1 MVDCDGVAMIILSE
15 MGDCWNDVMLRRGE
29 HGIWVK
35 CPTLLLPILYY
46 FYAKSGMLEITICL
60 KRVIV

>member
-15 MGDCWNDVMLRRGE
+15 MGDCWNGLMLRRGE

-35 CPTLLLPILYY
+35 CPTLPCPVL
-46 FYAKSGMLEITICL
+46 G
-60 KRVIV
+60 

>member
-15 MGDCWNDVMLRRGE
+15 MGDCWNGLMLRRGE

-35 CPTLLLPILYY
+35 CPTLPCSGLNDYIGYNIL
-46 FYAKSGMLEITICL
+46 MLH
-60 KRVIV
+60 R